1 MYTLWINVIIGS
13 LVQRLACISIHCSWS
28 NFQILVWG
36 SKSHLEL
43 TRNCYVV
50 YILNTNFIH
59 IKLVTLMVYLFGII
73 KLTSGLTFLHSFSF
87 SSCSLRRKHVTS
99 LFLHNKW
106 FSLQLP
112 GMSEWKGCVRKAWLL
127 LILVNWITVFVVL
140 ISCQMSKCRFVYFV
154 ETCGWFYIWEYL
166 LK

>member
-1 MYTLWINVIIGS
+1 MCSSGILDINIVFIFLGMYTLWINVIIGS

-87 SSCSLRRKHVTS
+87 ISCSSRRKHVTS
-99 LFLHNKW
+99 LFLHNKCFHFNCQVCLNERAVCVKHDCYW
-106 FSLQLP
+106 F
-112 GMSEWKGCVRKAWLL
+112 
-127 LILVNWITVFVVL
+127 
-140 ISCQMSKCRFVYFV
+140 
-154 ETCGWFYIWEYL
+154 
-166 LK
+166 